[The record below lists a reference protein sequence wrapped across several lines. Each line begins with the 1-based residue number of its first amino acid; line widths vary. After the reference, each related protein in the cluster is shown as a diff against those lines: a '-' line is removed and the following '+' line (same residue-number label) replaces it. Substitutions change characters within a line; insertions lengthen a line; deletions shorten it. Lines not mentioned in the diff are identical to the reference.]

1 MTRKPRGPVGDPPP
15 RLRQRQRA
23 DGTWRVWWEP
33 EAAVRKLGFASVELD
48 AKAPIKAARD
58 ARKLNDQVDQARA
71 TGALPA
77 SKRGPVSIEDV
88 IEDYKRSLY
97 FTRLSATT
105 QKVWR
110 SRLKRIVTKWGD
122 VPVADFTKPTA
133 NTWYESLVRDV
144 GPAAAVAQLG
154 TLSVV
159 MSHAERRGWRPENSN
174 PCLRLGITVPKGRG
188 RAASWDEYDALK
200 AAAVRTGL
208 PSVGLAVALSMLA
221 GQRQTDVI
229 EARRG
234 DFAEVTTRFPGSSA
248 EISVWVWSIRRSKTG
263 AAGEIMLHAE
273 LAPLVQAVLDR
284 VGPADAALI
293 LDERVGRPYD
303 LDLFQKRWVEVRAA
317 AIAGGTDKDG
327 TIWAPC
333 PSLASLQF
341 RDLRRS
347 FSVHSR
353 RGGATVADAG
363 DVLGNSAAR
372 DARIKGTYMP
382 PEFFTAARAVAA
394 VTRPQSDE
402 RKEA

>member
-1 MTRKPRGPVGDPPP
+1 MRKPRGPIGDPPP
-15 RLRQRQRA
+15 YVRQRLRA
-23 DGTWRVWWEP
+23 DGTWRCWWEP
-33 EAAVRKLGFASVELD
+33 TKDLRKLGFVSVELD
-48 AKAPIKAARD
+48 ANAPVKAARE
-58 ARKLNDQVDQARA
+58 ARKLNDQVDQARK
-71 TGALPA
+71 TGSAPT
-77 SKRGPVSIEDV
+77 SKRGPVCIEDV
-88 IEDYKRSLY
+88 VEDYKRSLY
-97 FTRLSATT
+97 FTRLAAAT
-105 QKVWR
+105 QRVWR

-154 TLSVV
+154 TLSVI

-188 RAASWDEYDALK
+188 RAATWDEFDALQ
-200 AAAVRTGL
+200 AAAVRVGL

-229 EARRG
+229 LARRE
-234 DFAEVTTRFPGSSA
+234 DFAQVSTRFPGQDDPVQ
-248 EISVWVWSIRRSKTG
+248 VWVWQLTRSKTG
-263 AAGEIMLHAE
+263 ATGEIMLHDE
-273 LAPLVQAVLDR
+273 LAPLVEAVLQR
-284 VGPADAALI
+284 PAPADAQLI

-303 LDLFQKRWVEVRAA
+303 MDLFQKRWVEVRAA
-317 AIAGGTDKDG
+317 AVAGGDG
-327 TIWAPC
+327 YAPC
-333 PSLASLQF
+333 PSLADLQF

-353 RGGATVADAG
+353 RGGASPADAG

-394 VTRPQSDE
+394 VTRPE
-402 RKEA
+402 IKEGRKEA

>member
-1 MTRKPRGPVGDPPP
+1 MRKPRGPIGDPPP
-15 RLRQRQRA
+15 YVRQRLRA
-23 DGTWRVWWEP
+23 DGSWRCWWEP
-33 EAAVRKLGFASVELD
+33 TPELRKLGFASIELD
-48 AKAPIKAARD
+48 ALAPVKAARE
-58 ARKLNDQVDQARA
+58 ARKLNDQVALARA
-71 TGALPA
+71 TGTLPA
-77 SKRGPVSIEDV
+77 SRRGPMSIEDV

-97 FTRLSATT
+97 FTRLAPAT
-105 QKVWR
+105 QRVWR
-110 SRLKRIVTKWGD
+110 SRLKRIVAKWGD

-174 PCLRLGITVPKGRG
+174 PCLRLGMSVPKGRG
-188 RAASWDEYDALK
+188 RAATWDEFDALQ
-200 AAAVRTGL
+200 AAALRVGL

-234 DFAEVTTRFPGSSA
+234 DFAEVSTRFPGSPT
-248 EISVWVWSIRRSKTG
+248 EISVWVWSIRRSQTG

-273 LAPLVQAVLDR
+273 LAPMVKAVLDR
-284 VGPADAALI
+284 VGPDDAALI

-303 LDLFQKRWVEVRAA
+303 LDLFQKRWAEVRAA

-327 TIWAPC
+327 RIWAPC
-333 PSLASLQF
+333 PSLADLQF

-353 RGGATVADAG
+353 RGGASVDDAG
-363 DVLGNSAAR
+363 EVLGNSAAH
-372 DARIKGTYMP
+372 DAKIKGTYMP

-394 VTRPQSDE
+394 VTRPE
-402 RKEA
+402 PTEGRKEA

>member
-23 DGTWRVWWEP
+23 DGTWRCWWEP
-33 EAAVRKLGFASVELD
+33 ELAVKKLGFASVELD
-48 AKAPIKAARD
+48 AKAPLKAARD
-58 ARKLNDQVDQARA
+58 ARKLNDQVDQARS
-71 TGALPA
+71 TGTAPT
-77 SKRGPVSIEDV
+77 SRRGPTCIEDV

-110 SRLKRIVTKWGD
+110 SRLKRIVAKWGD

-159 MSHAERRGWRPENSN
+159 MAHAERRGWRPENSN
-174 PCLRLGITVPKGRG
+174 PCLRLGISVPKGRD
-188 RAASWDEYDALK
+188 RSATWDEYDALQ
-200 AAAVRTGL
+200 AAAIRTGL

-234 DFAEVTTRFPGSSA
+234 DFAEVATRFPGTDVQVK
-248 EISVWVWSIRRSKTG
+248 VWIWSLTRSKTG
-263 AAGEIMLHAE
+263 ASGQIMLHPE
-273 LAPLVQAVLDR
+273 LAPLVKAVLDR

-293 LDERVGRPYD
+293 LDERVGRPFD
-303 LDLFQKRWVEVRAA
+303 LDLFQKRWIEVRAA
-317 AIAGGTDKDG
+317 AIAGSSNFP
-327 TIWAPC
+327 PC
-333 PSLASLQF
+333 PSLATLQF

-347 FSVHSR
+347 FAVHAR
-353 RGGATVADAG
+353 RGGASVNDAG
-363 DVLGNSAAR
+363 DVLGNSAAK
-372 DARIKGTYMP
+372 DARIKDTYMP

-394 VTRPQSDE
+394 VTRPEPQIE
-402 RKEA
+402 RKEG